1 MRENLEAEFI
11 GFQKPGGY
19 AEKRIIMVKEKHAC
33 SGTRHLLF
41 LLLLLTAIMVPILCS
56 GCSQEVT
63 EPELDNYPYEPDTP
77 APDPHDG
84 TFVSDKGTMVFNGD
98 GETAV
103 IDFDVDLAKRLGLPA
118 GEQQATYTFLTGNLP
133 PHGYLPTRY
142 DVAMM
147 LRLTVV
153 EGDDPISTMVEI
165 GEYQDG
171 EFFSGTDRTTA
182 DRITFFVD
190 DPDGNTEPV
199 EFHKS

>member
-1 MRENLEAEFI
+1 
-11 GFQKPGGY
+11 
-19 AEKRIIMVKEKHAC
+19 MVKEKHAC

-171 EFFSGTDRTTA
+171 EFFSGTGRTTV